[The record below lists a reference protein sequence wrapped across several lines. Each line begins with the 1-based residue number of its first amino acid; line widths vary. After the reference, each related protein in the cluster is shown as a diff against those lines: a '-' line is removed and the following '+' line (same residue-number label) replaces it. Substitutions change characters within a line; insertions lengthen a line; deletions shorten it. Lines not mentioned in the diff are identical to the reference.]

1 LGNDEY
7 PRTITKANNVLSNHK
22 FNIVPTQANS
32 TSKKIDGN
40 KSSKKDKDDED
51 KGEDEIN
58 LSFAQMEGK
67 CYCCGKP
74 GHKSPTCRHK
84 DKPKDQWAIN
94 KASGQSHAQS
104 VLPNG
109 GSVVPGSVAPPSS
122 ASVAPPPSASS
133 SLTGWAGVHLKFQ
146 QVYGSQMR
154 YWILLDNQSS
164 ISVFCNRDMVRQ
176 KADLPGWG
184 EVWFHG

>member
-1 LGNDEY
+1 LNTQQSLGNDEY

-84 DKPKDQWAIN
+84 DKPKDQWEIN
-94 KASGQSHAQS
+94 TASGQSHAQS
-104 VLPNG
+104 VQSNG
-109 GSVVPGSVAPPSS
+109 LVVPGSVAPPSF
-122 ASVAPPPSASS
+122 ASVALPPSTNPSV
-133 SLTGWAGVHLKFQ
+133 TG
-146 QVYGSQMR
+146 
-154 YWILLDNQSS
+154 
-164 ISVFCNRDMVRQ
+164 
-176 KADLPGWG
+176 
-184 EVWFHG
+184 